1 MKYVI
6 GTLYTRIDMMEIIC
20 AMFMW
25 EKYVFEQVR
34 QEVTLYLRRVWMD
47 LANGRGRAPKLHR
60 RRITDI

>member
-1 MKYVI
+1 M

-47 LANGRGRAPKLHR
+47 LANGRGTAPKPHR